1 MTAIDIVKG
10 GLREGQPNVLLP
22 HSCWQML
29 GLAREG
35 LSTHHTT
42 CSLGPRER
50 GFSCSEA
57 QRSTV
62 LSVFPQAWS
71 KGIILKPG
79 NLDACLRTVL
89 FTLQLSL
96 FNLGNKA
103 KAVTSRNNARRP
115 LGASLL
121 LWASGSHC

>member
-1 MTAIDIVKG
+1 MDMVKR
-10 GLREGQPNVLLP
+10 GLRERQPNVLLP

-35 LSTHHTT
+35 FSTHHTT
-42 CSLGPRER
+42 CPLGPRER
-50 GFSCSEA
+50 GFSCSGA

-62 LSVFPQAWS
+62 LSAFPQAWS
-71 KGIILKPG
+71 KGTILKPG

-89 FTLQLSL
+89 FIQLSL

-103 KAVTSRNNARRP
+103 KAVTSRNNAKRP
-115 LGASLL
+115 
-121 LWASGSHC
+121 